1 MLQQRH
7 CRMMVFA
14 AVLLL
19 VSASAQAQLA
29 YRYTE
34 IVVPGEGLFAQ
45 HINDK
50 GEVIGLSV
58 YNLDFVHGFF
68 YDKGVI
74 TNIDAVPDF
83 TGGTQPRGGNNRGQI
98 VGNYFIGYGCCIEFH
113 GFVYD
118 NGVFSEFAMP
128 GAINT
133 TPLAIND
140 SGQIVGIARVSFA
153 DSVAFVY
160 DNGVFTTFEVQGTT
174 PFPTGINNRG
184 QIVGYFNKNGIY
196 RGFIYDDG
204 VFKVLDGPVAGTTS
218 TFVTGINDRGQV
230 VGYAFAA
237 NKYYSFLYDHRG
249 VFTLINPPA
258 EAFRGSLEVMGIN
271 NRGEIVGSY
280 FDTTL
285 FEIVGFVA
293 TPSRQ

>member
-1 MLQQRH
+1 MLPQRH

-14 AVLLL
+14 GVLLL

-29 YRYTE
+29 YRYTK
-34 IVVPGEGLFAQ
+34 IVVPGEGVLAQ
-45 HINDK
+45 DINDK
-50 GEVIGLSV
+50 GEVIGASV
-58 YNLDFVHGFF
+58 YALDFVHGFF
-68 YDKGVI
+68 YDKSVI
-74 TNIDAVPDF
+74 TNVDAVPDF
-83 TGGTQPRGGNNRGQI
+83 TGGTQPRGSNNRGQI
-98 VGNYFIGYGCCIEFH
+98 VGDYFIGYSPINLEFH

-118 NGVFSEFAMP
+118 NGVFSDFAMP

-140 SGQIVGIARVSFA
+140 WGQIVGIARVSFA

-160 DNGVFTTFEVQGTT
+160 DNGVFTTFQVQGTT

-184 QIVGYFNKNGIY
+184 QIVGYFYKNGIY

-230 VGYAFAA
+230 VGYAYAP
-237 NKYYSFLYDHRG
+237 NQGYYSFRYDRG

-258 EAFRGSLEVMGIN
+258 EAFGGVSVLGIN
-271 NRGEIVGSY
+271 NRGAIVGYY

-285 FEIVGFVA
+285 FAIVGFVA

>member
-1 MLQQRH
+1 M
-7 CRMMVFA
+7 
-14 AVLLL
+14 
-19 VSASAQAQLA
+19 
-29 YRYTE
+29 
-34 IVVPGEGLFAQ
+34 VPGENSFAQ

-50 GEVIGLSV
+50 GEVLGLSV
-58 YNLDFVHGFF
+58 YNLDFVHGLF

-83 TGGTQPRGGNNRGQI
+83 TGGTQPHGSNNRGQI

-133 TPLAIND
+133 TPVAIND
-140 SGQIVGIARVSFA
+140 RGQIVGFA

-160 DNGVFTTFEVQGTT
+160 DNGVFTTFQVQGTL
-174 PFPTGINNRG
+174 PFPSGINNRG

-204 VFKVLDGPVAGTTS
+204 VFKVLDGPVAGTTA

-230 VGYAFAA
+230 VGWAVAHNKRYA
-237 NKYYSFLYDHRG
+237 FLYDHRG

-258 EAFRGSLEVMGIN
+258 EAFGFTVMGIN
-271 NRGEIVGSY
+271 NRGEIVGSVLRY
-280 FDTTL
+280 D
-285 FEIVGFVA
+285 II
-293 TPSRQ
+293 